1 MALEILT
8 SDKVQIK
15 DHVEHWSEAI
25 DIAAQPL
32 LNQRY
37 FDQPYITAMINSV
50 ESLGPIL

>member
-32 LNQRY
+32 LNQR
-37 FDQPYITAMINSV
+37 
-50 ESLGPIL
+50 